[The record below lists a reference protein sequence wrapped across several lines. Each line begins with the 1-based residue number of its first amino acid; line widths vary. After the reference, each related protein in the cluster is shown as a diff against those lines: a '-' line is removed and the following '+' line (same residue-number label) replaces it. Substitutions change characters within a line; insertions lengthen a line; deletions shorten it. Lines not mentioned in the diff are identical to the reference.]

1 MLTLIIPVY
10 GTIYLSNITCSDL
23 IIAIYWYLLAG
34 YLKEIPNNFFERH
47 SVWVL
52 AFSICSVIFLEVLC
66 SIVSEKLGIR
76 TYGIENLIGR
86 FSIFQIIVAVS
97 LFYIFKRLNIG
108 VNMFINIIAQSMLGV
123 YLIHQS
129 PSFRGFLWN
138 NIVNLDFYYKMGNTF
153 TFALAL
159 LLGSVLVFLACII
172 IELLRLY
179 ILEKPIFKYV
189 NFPSNLLL
197 KKLNKFMNLS

>member
-108 VNMFINIIAQSMLGV
+108 AE
-123 YLIHQS
+123 
-129 PSFRGFLWN
+129 
-138 NIVNLDFYYKMGNTF
+138 T
-153 TFALAL
+153 
-159 LLGSVLVFLACII
+159 
-172 IELLRLY
+172 
-179 ILEKPIFKYV
+179 
-189 NFPSNLLL
+189 
-197 KKLNKFMNLS
+197 